1 MSTLPL
7 PQGRP
12 CHVRPTYLL
21 CACIASMVV
30 YVAYHNE
37 RFLVDATDA
46 SWPHYR
52 AIGRWLLPHGLVG
65 ATALLLGITQFSTR
79 LRTRFTRLR
88 GVVDRIYITS
98 VFIVAPLGIYI
109 QHLDEL
115 SGDPRSFTSAAAADA
130 ALWMLATG
138 MAFWCSRTRRIE
150 QHRRWMTRSLAMALV
165 FLEVRVIAGLT
176 GWEDLGTAVSET
188 IVWTCVALAY
198 PLADVVLLVDDSL
211 RSRSRSARAA

>member
-1 MSTLPL
+1 M
-7 PQGRP
+7 RP
-12 CHVRPTYLL
+12 KYLL
-21 CACIASMVV
+21 FACIALMIA

-37 RFLVDATDA
+37 RFLIDATDP

-52 AIGRWLLPHGLVG
+52 TIGRWLLPHGFVG

-79 LRTRFTRLR
+79 VRTRFTRLHR
-88 GVVDRIYITS
+88 VVGRIYITA

-115 SGDPRSFTSAAAADA
+115 SGDPRSFTIAAAADA

-138 MAFWCSRTRRIE
+138 MAFWCIRTRRIE
-150 QHRRWMTRSLAMALV
+150 QHRQWMTRSLAMALV
-165 FLEVRVIAGLT
+165 FVEVRVIAGLT

-211 RSRSRSARAA
+211 RSRSRLARAA

>member
-1 MSTLPL
+1 M
-7 PQGRP
+7 RP
-12 CHVRPTYLL
+12 KYLL
-21 CACIASMVV
+21 FACIALMIA

-37 RFLVDATDA
+37 RFLIDATDP

-52 AIGRWLLPHGLVG
+52 TIGRWLLPHGFVG

-79 LRTRFTRLR
+79 VRTRFTRLHR
-88 GVVDRIYITS
+88 VVGRIYITA

-115 SGDPRSFTSAAAADA
+115 SGDPRSFTIAAAADA

-138 MAFWCSRTRRIE
+138 MAFWCIRTRRIE
-150 QHRRWMTRSLAMALV
+150 QHRQWMTRSLAMALV

-211 RSRSRSARAA
+211 RSRSRLARAA